1 MNRVKINKKAIITPT
16 KNINTLMK
24 SASKMCLLIFTS
36 SHEMRVPSDV
46 SRFQAT

>member
-16 KNINTLMK
+16 KNTLMK